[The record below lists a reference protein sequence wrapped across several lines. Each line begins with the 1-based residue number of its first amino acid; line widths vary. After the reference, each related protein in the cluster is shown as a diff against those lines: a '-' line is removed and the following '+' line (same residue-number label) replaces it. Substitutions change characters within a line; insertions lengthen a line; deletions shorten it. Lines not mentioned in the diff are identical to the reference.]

1 MTTNGLYS
9 VGTLLTWV
17 GWIFAI
23 RALVLG
29 VRLLLLPRSADS
41 LPVGRGGTA
50 TEGHFVPE
58 SRIERG
64 ESKGLLVSA
73 LIAGVCLLVVAFL
86 PMKGGVAMPPATWR
100 FPLVWFVMP
109 WTAWLGFACL
119 AMGVSRGIQGGL
131 ALHGEERLARLK
143 AAAAW
148 AVAAFA
154 FAVLYKRDPTSSIE
168 TLRGG
173 ISLAPMTVF
182 ALILLAIAAVFAMVL
197 AARSLGTR
205 GYAKAAVVQAT
216 LLLGS
221 FVFGLPFAFAIITSF
236 KEDRDMS
243 SPNGIVWVPKV
254 QETVPYFDKTNPL
267 YETRFKDQMVQG
279 VAIPGGP
286 AGRIRID
293 VQRPLAIRGATVDA
307 QPADLKQIPRDIPL
321 VMGKLGGKPFEGMVI
336 AEEDDGSRRVKFTQP
351 ADLAG
356 KVQSFA
362 PADVEAIRHTGLRW
376 QNYPDAISFLPPE
389 TDGGLVYLR
398 NTLIIVVFSVV
409 GTTLSSAIV
418 AYAFSRMK
426 FPGRDV
432 LFTILL
438 STMMLPGAVTLMPKF
453 LIFRWLGWIDTL
465 YPLWVPAFFASAFNV
480 FLLRQFFQQIPM
492 ELEDASKIDGCG
504 YPRAFWQIMLPQIK
518 PALAVIAI
526 WTFMGAWNDFQG
538 PLIYVSSPENMPISY
553 ALNLFKGDRGG
564 EPGMLMALTTLSM
577 LPVLA
582 LFFFAQ
588 KYFIEGVTLS
598 GLGGR

>member
-1 MTTNGLYS
+1 MTSNGLYS
-9 VGTLLTWV
+9 IGTLLAWV
-17 GWIFAI
+17 GWIFAL
-23 RALVLG
+23 RSVVLF
-29 VRLLLLPRSADS
+29 VRELLLPKLRTPS
-41 LPVGRGGTA
+41 
-50 TEGHFVPE
+50 TEGPFVPE
-58 SRIERG
+58 ARFQGG
-64 ESKGLLVSA
+64 EGKKLLISA
-73 LIAGVCLLVVAFL
+73 VIAGVCLLAVTFL
-86 PMKGGVAMPPATWR
+86 PMNGGVDCPPRTWR
-100 FPLVWFVMP
+100 LPLVWFVMP
-109 WTAWLGFACL
+109 WTAWLGFASL
-119 AMGVSRGIQGGL
+119 AMAIGRGAQAGL
-131 ALHGEERLARLK
+131 ALNKDESAARLK
-143 AAAAW
+143 AAGAW
-148 AVAAFA
+148 ALAALVFA
-154 FAVLYKRDPTSSIE
+154 ALYKRDPESSIE
-168 TLRGG
+168 TLKGG
-173 ISLAPMTVF
+173 VAFAPITALA
-182 ALILLAIAAVFAMVL
+182 LLLLAIAAIVAMVL
-197 AARSLGTR
+197 ASRSLGTR

-216 LLLGS
+216 LILGS
-221 FVFGLPFAFAIITSF
+221 FIFGLPFAFAIITSF

-254 QETVPYFDKTNPL
+254 QETVPYFDQQNPL
-267 YETRFKDQMVQG
+267 YETKYKGETVQG
-279 VAIPGGP
+279 VAIPGAP
-286 AGRIRID
+286 AGLKRID
-293 VQRPLAIRGATVDA
+293 IQRPLAIRGNTVDA
-307 QPADLKQIPRDIPL
+307 PVNALKVIPRDIPL
-321 VMGKLGGKPFEGMVI
+321 VMGTVGGKKFEGKVVK
-336 AEEDDGSRRVKFTQP
+336 EEDDGSRRVEFTSP

-356 KVQSFA
+356 KTQIFA
-362 PADVEAIRHTGLRW
+362 PADVEPIRHTGLRW

-389 TDGGLVYLR
+389 TNNGLVYLR
-398 NTLIIVVFSVV
+398 NTLIIVIFSVV
-409 GTTLSSAIV
+409 GTILSSSIV

-426 FPGRDV
+426 FPGKDF

-465 YPLWVPAFFASAFNV
+465 YPLWIPAFFASAFNV

-504 YPRAFWQIMLPQIK
+504 YLRAFWQIMLPQIK

-553 ALNLFKGDRGG
+553 ALNLFKGDRSG

-577 LPVLA
+577 LPVLL

>member
-9 VGTLLTWV
+9 IGTLLSWV

-23 RALVLG
+23 RALLLG
-29 VRLLLLPRSADS
+29 VRMLLLRPSA
-41 LPVGRGGTA
+41 GGS
-50 TEGHFVPE
+50 EGTFVPE
-58 SRIERG
+58 SRFQTG
-64 ESKGLLVSA
+64 EAKKLLIAA
-73 LIAGVCLLVVAFL
+73 LIAGVSLLVVAFL
-86 PMKGGVAMPPATWR
+86 PMDGGVRTPSATWR

-109 WTAWLGFACL
+109 WTAWLGFAAL
-119 AMGVSRGIQGGL
+119 AMAVARSVQGGL
-131 ALHGEERLARLK
+131 ALNAEERTERLK

-148 AVAAFA
+148 AVAAIA
-154 FAVLYKRDPTSSIE
+154 FGLLYGRDPGSRFE

-173 ISLAPMTVF
+173 VAMAPTTVLAFV
-182 ALILLAIAAVFAMVL
+182 LLGVAAVVAMVL
-197 AARSLGTR
+197 ASRSLATR
-205 GYAKAAVVQAT
+205 GYAKSAAVQAT

-243 SPNGIVWVPKV
+243 SPNGIVWIPKV
-254 QETVPYFDKTNPL
+254 QETVPYFDQANPL
-267 YETRFKDQMVQG
+267 YETTYKGETVQG
-279 VAIPGGP
+279 VQIPGAP
-286 AGRIRID
+286 AGQIRLDI
-293 VQRPLAIRGATVDA
+293 QRPLAIRGNTVDA
-307 QPADLKQIPRDIPL
+307 RPAQLKTIPREIPL
-321 VMGKLGGKPFEGMVI
+321 VTGSLGGKRFEGKVI
-336 AEEDDGSRRVKFTQP
+336 AEEDDGSRRVEFTVP
-351 ADLAG
+351 PDLAG
-356 KVQSFA
+356 KVQTFA
-362 PADVEAIRHTGLRW
+362 PAEVEAIRHTGLRW

-398 NTLIIVVFSVV
+398 NTLIIVIFSVV

-426 FPGRDV
+426 FPGRDL

-504 YPRAFWQIMLPQIK
+504 YLRAFWGIMLPQIK

-577 LPVLA
+577 IPVLA

>member
-9 VGTLLTWV
+9 VGTLLTWT
-17 GWIFAI
+17 GWIFAV

-29 VRLLLLPRSADS
+29 VRMLLLKPQRKPS
-41 LPVGRGGTA
+41 
-50 TEGHFVPE
+50 EGAFVPE
-58 SRIERG
+58 ARFGRG
-64 ESKGLLVSA
+64 ESGTLLVSS
-73 LIAGVCLLVVAFL
+73 LVAGFCLLVVAFL
-86 PMKGGVAMPPATWR
+86 PMNGGVSTPPATWR

-109 WTAWLGFACL
+109 WTAWLGFASL
-119 AMGVSRGIQGGL
+119 AMAIARGAQAGL
-131 ALHGEERLARLK
+131 ALNAEERVARVK
-143 AAAAW
+143 AMAAW
-148 AVAAFA
+148 SVAALVFAFLYRLDPANAIETLKGGVAIAPTIALALLFLAVAA
-154 FAVLYKRDPTSSIE
+154 V
-168 TLRGG
+168 
-173 ISLAPMTVF
+173 V
-182 ALILLAIAAVFAMVL
+182 AMVL
-197 AARSLGTR
+197 AGRSLATR
-205 GYAKAAVVQAT
+205 GYAKATVVQAT
-216 LLLGS
+216 LILGS

-254 QETVPYFDKTNPL
+254 QETVPYFDKQNPL
-267 YETRFKDQMVQG
+267 YETRFKGQTVQG
-279 VAIPGGP
+279 VAIPGAP
-286 AGRIRID
+286 AGRTRID
-293 VQRPLAIRGATVDA
+293 IQRPLAIRGSTVDA
-307 QPADLKQIPRDIPL
+307 APAALKEIPRDIPL
-321 VMGKLGGKPFEGMVI
+321 VTGDLGGKTFEGKVVR
-336 AEEDDGSRRVKFTQP
+336 EEDDGSRRVEFTAP
-351 ADLAG
+351 PELVG
-356 KVQSFA
+356 KQQTFA
-362 PADVEAIRHTGLRW
+362 PADVESVRHTGLRW
-376 QNYPDAISFLPPE
+376 QNYPDALSYLPPE

-398 NTLIIVVFSVV
+398 NTLIIVVFNVI
-409 GTTLSSAIV
+409 GTVLSSALV

-426 FPGRDV
+426 FPGKDV

-453 LIFRWLGWIDTL
+453 LIFRSLGWIDTL

-492 ELEDASKIDGCG
+492 ELEDAAKIDGCG
-504 YPRAFWQIMLPQIK
+504 YLRAFWGIMLPLIK

-588 KYFIEGVTLS
+588 RYFIEGVTLS